1 MKRNTILLDPE
12 KMEILRGLAVKN
24 KMPKTNQ
31 ELVELAIN
39 VTLDCM
45 HFLSSN
51 DFEQLLKLKK

>member
-24 KMPKTNQ
+24 KLPKTNQ

-39 VTLDCM
+39 VTIDCINNLDEM
-45 HFLSSN
+45 
-51 DFEQLLKLKK
+51 DFNNIFNLKK

>member
-1 MKRNTILLDPE
+1 MKNVINLDPE

-45 HFLSSN
+45 NFLSSN
-51 DFEQLLKLKK
+51 EFEQLLKLKK

>member
-12 KMEILRGLAVKN
+12 KMEKLRVLAVKN
-24 KMPKTNQ
+24 KLSKTNQ

-45 HFLSSN
+45 HFLKDDYFS
-51 DFEQLLKLKK
+51 